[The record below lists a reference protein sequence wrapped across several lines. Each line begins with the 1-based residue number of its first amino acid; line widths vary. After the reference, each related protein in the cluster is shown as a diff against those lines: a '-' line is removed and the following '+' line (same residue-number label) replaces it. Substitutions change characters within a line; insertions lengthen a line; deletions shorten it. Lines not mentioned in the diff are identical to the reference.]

1 MSKGNRRKNEPNNR
15 PNAASRGPGRKHE
28 ETSDYRVNL
37 ATLAHD
43 WPILILLLVLVV
55 ASVLVFPHLPARV
68 PGHWNVAGQVDRYT
82 SRAFAAFFYPLLI
95 IWIYLM
101 MVLMPLI
108 DPKRQ
113 NYARFEGAYRLL
125 RSALVLFLSGTWAIT
140 ILTGLG
146 YSLNVGMIMKGGIG
160 LLFLLIGSMM
170 GQIRFNYFVG
180 VKTPWTL
187 ADERVWQTTH
197 HFAGRIWVLGSLLIL
212 LSATVSGD
220 WGAILFIGIVAMLA
234 LAPII
239 FSYVEYNGLHKSP

>member
-1 MSKGNRRKNEPNNR
+1 MTKQKQKTAKPGQGPQKTTGGAAIKREEP
-15 PNAASRGPGRKHE
+15 A
-28 ETSDYRVNL
+28 DYRVNL

-43 WPILILLLVLVV
+43 WPILILLLLLVV
-55 ASVLVFPHLPARV
+55 ASVFVYPHLPVRV

-82 SRAFAAFFYPLLI
+82 SRSFAAFFYPLLI

-101 MVLMPLI
+101 MVLIPLV

-113 NYARFEGAYRLL
+113 NYVRFEGAYRLL

-160 LLFLLIGSMM
+160 LLFLLIGSVM

-180 VKTPWTL
+180 IRTPWTL
-187 ADERVWQTTH
+187 ADERVWLTTH
-197 HFAGRIWVLGSLLIL
+197 RFGSRIWVLGSLLIL
-212 LSATVSGD
+212 LGSSISGL
-220 WGAILFIGIVAMLA
+220 WGAIFFIGILLMMTLG
-234 LAPII
+234 PII
-239 FSYVEYNGLHKSP
+239 FSYMEFKGLRTKP

>member
-1 MSKGNRRKNEPNNR
+1 M
-15 PNAASRGPGRKHE
+15 KHDE
-28 ETSDYRVNL
+28 SNDYRVSL

-43 WPILILLLVLVV
+43 RPILILLLLLVV
-55 ASVLVFPHLPARV
+55 ASVLVYPHLPAQV
-68 PGHWNVAGQVDRYT
+68 PGHWNIAGQVDRYT
-82 SRAFAAFFYPLLI
+82 SRTFAAFFFPLLI

-101 MVLMPLI
+101 MLLIPLI

-125 RSALVLFLSGTWAIT
+125 RSALVVFLSGTWAIT

-180 VKTPWTL
+180 IRTPWTL
-187 ADERVWQTTH
+187 ADERVWLTTH
-197 HFAGRIWVLGSLLIL
+197 RFGSRIWVLGGLLIL
-212 LSATVSGD
+212 MGSSVPGH
-220 WGAILFIGIVAMLA
+220 WGAIFFIGILLMMTLG
-234 LAPII
+234 PII
-239 FSYVEYNGLHKSP
+239 FSYTEFTGLNKNPSAVRKQGDGQSR